1 MRRLIDLVGRKFG
14 KLTVL
19 ERAQEKSKGNT
30 LWLCKCDCG
39 NTSLVQG
46 GSLRGEAVRSCGC
59 LQKEKATKHGMEGTS
74 IYLVWAS
81 MKARCS
87 DENKEFY
94 KYYGGR
100 GIAVCD
106 RWKDFENFYADMGDR
121 PEGLSLD
128 RIDNNKGYSPDNCRW
143 ATNLQQRRN
152 TRINTWLEFNG
163 ERRVL
168 TEWAEIVNLS
178 PATIRSRLRAS
189 WTVDKALSTP
199 PDKRKATKL
208 KG

>member
-1 MRRLIDLVGRKFG
+1 MGRFVDLVGKRFG
-14 KLTVL
+14 SLVVI
-19 ERAQEKSKGNT
+19 ERAPQKSKGNT
-30 LWLCKCDCG
+30 TWKCRCDCG
-39 NTSLVQG
+39 ETRDIQG
-46 GSLRGEAVRSCGC
+46 GALIAGITSSCGC
-59 LQKEKATKHGMEGTS
+59 LRIKMITKHGMEATP
-74 IYLVWAS
+74 IYNLWAS

-87 DENKEFY
+87 NPNSRFY
-94 KYYGGR
+94 KDYGGR
-100 GIAVCD
+100 GITVCE
-106 RWKDFENFYADMGDR
+106 RWEIFENFYADMGDR

-143 ATNLQQRRN
+143 ATKLQQRRN
-152 TRINTWLEFNG
+152 TRTNTWLEFNG